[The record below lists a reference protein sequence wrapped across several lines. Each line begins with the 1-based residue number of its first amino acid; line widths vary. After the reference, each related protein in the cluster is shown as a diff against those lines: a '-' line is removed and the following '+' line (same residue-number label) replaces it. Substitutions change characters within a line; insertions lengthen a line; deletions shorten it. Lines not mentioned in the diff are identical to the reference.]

1 MHAEAIEKVEFFRQR
16 RTPDF
21 SQLTVLESE
30 VELVVRAEDFH
41 RQRVEKFV
49 GEDDQRCFASARPP
63 NRTGAIVR
71 GRGLSNRRAP
81 VGKMLAHRLLQFGAE
96 RGRGLLQRVSQRTEK
111 IWKLFLRPVQNVPRE
126 EATSGA

>member
-30 VELVVRAEDFH
+30 VELAVRAEDFH

-49 GEDDQRCFASARPP
+49 GEDDQRYLASARPP

-71 GRGLSNRRAP
+71 GRGLSNRRAA
-81 VGKMLAHRLLQFGAE
+81 VCEMIAHRLLQLGAQG
-96 RGRGLLQRVSQRTEK
+96 GR
-111 IWKLFLRPVQNVPRE
+111 
-126 EATSGA
+126 